1 MTTSDDRSSH
11 QARAARLAERVQA
24 GELARERLEL
34 AAYLGHAAARQA
46 VPRPRPSTA
55 CAWGL
60 HGVDAFFLDLD
71 AYGEEVRDRANLA
84 MCRALLPRW
93 QEQYPA
99 EAWLGE
105 WLRDEERRIVEG
117 RQGTPEERVERAS
130 RLRER
135 LRAFPPFAA
144 LVGRWEGEAHLEY
157 HSFLFAMTLVA
168 AVQGQKVGVV
178 AFDLA
183 GSRLHRRGRAW
194 LRRVVRR
201 EVAPWALGEGDP
213 LSARPTPG
221 APSAG

>member
-46 VPRPRPSTA
+46 GPRPRSTA

-60 HGVDAFFLDLD
+60 HGVDAFFNDLD

-99 EAWLGE
+99 EPWLGE
-105 WLRDEERRIVEG
+105 WLRDEERRVVEG
-117 RQGTPEERVERAS
+117 REQAPEERAERTA

-144 LVGRWEGEAHLEY
+144 LEGRREGEAHLES
-157 HSFLFAMTLVA
+157 HSALFAFTLLE
-168 AVQGQKVGVV
+168 AVQGTRVGVV

-183 GSRLHRRGRAW
+183 GTELHRRGRAW

-213 LSARPTPG
+213 LSEPRTPE
-221 APSAG
+221 APPAG

>member
-1 MTTSDDRSSH
+1 MATSDDRSSH

-46 VPRPRPSTA
+46 VPRPRPTA
-55 CAWGL
+55 CQWGL
-60 HGVDAFFLDLD
+60 HGVDAFFNDLD
-71 AYGEEVRDRANLA
+71 AYGDEVRDRANLA

-93 QEQYPA
+93 QEHYPE

-105 WLRDEERRIVEG
+105 WLRDEERRVVEG
-117 RQGTPEERVERAS
+117 RQGTPEERVERTS

-135 LRAFPPFAA
+135 LWAFPPFAA
-144 LVGRWEGEAHLEY
+144 RVGRWEGEAHLEY
-157 HSFLFAMTLVA
+157 HSFLFAVTLVA
-168 AVQGQKVGVV
+168 AVEGQKVGVV

-183 GSRLHRRGRAW
+183 GCRLHRRGRAW

-213 LSARPTPG
+213 LSEPRTPE